1 MESLRTLLL
10 PFFQGEFAAVSAAML
25 WSVSVILLRVSG
37 LSLAPVPLT
46 FFKSLVALGCF
57 GLTILAQGLPLLPDL
72 GQGAYLRL
80 VVSAI
85 LGIALADTLFLAALN
100 RLGASLQALADCIY
114 APSVAAVG
122 FLMFGEA
129 LTGREILGGTLV
141 LAGVAVG
148 VGLGGGEGASAE
160 ATSPEGASS
169 GKLWE
174 GVVLAA
180 FAHVIMAVGIL
191 MVRDV
196 LRAEPVVW
204 VCGFRFML
212 ATVLLG
218 IYAVLKGEDLKAPF
232 RRFDLYKWTL
242 TLSVLGPY
250 LATIFWATGFKY
262 TTPGRAA
269 IYNQLSTVFIII
281 LARLFLGEQMTPRRF
296 AGVVLAGLGSLLVA
310 TSGQAG

>member
-1 MESLRTLLL
+1 METLQQLL
-10 PFFQGEFAAVSAAML
+10 KPWFQGEFAAVSAAVL

-57 GLTILAQGLPLLPDL
+57 ATTILAQGLPLLPDL
-72 GQGAYLRL
+72 GGNAYLRL
-80 VVSAI
+80 VASAI
-85 LGIALADTLFLAALN
+85 LGIAIADTLFLAALN

-122 FLMFGEA
+122 FMMFGEA
-129 LTGREILGGTLV
+129 LTGREVLGGTLV

-148 VGLGGGEGASAE
+148 VGLGQGEASSGE
-160 ATSPEGASS
+160 EASS

-196 LRAEPVVW
+196 LRAESVVW
-204 VCGFRFML
+204 VCGFRFTV

-218 IYAVLKGEDLKAPF
+218 LFALWRGEDLRAPF

-310 TSGQAG
+310 TGG